1 MTIYFFKTPQQSV
14 IATQADHTLTQ
25 DEVRK
30 LCWLYGNATLIGAD
44 SVDGSFIGPRREMVT
59 PWSTNAVEITQNM
72 GLGGIFRIEEFFPDG
87 ASFDPMLQR
96 KYNGLDQQVFTV
108 DIQPVPIK
116 YVDDLEQYSEQE
128 GLALS
133 PEEIDYLHGLERH
146 NGRPLTDSEIFGFA
160 QINSEHCRH
169 KIFGGTFIIDG
180 KEMESSLFQMIK
192 RTTQENPNKILSAYK
207 DNVAFAA
214 GPVVEQFAPKD
225 QSTSDWF
232 QVKEIESVISLK
244 AETHNF
250 PTTVEPF
257 NGAATGTGGEIRDRM
272 GGGTGSWP
280 IAGTAV
286 YMTAYPRLTSE
297 RDWENILP
305 VRDWLYQ
312 SPEDILIKAS
322 NGASD
327 FGNKFGQ
334 PLICG
339 SVLTFEHQETVESG
353 SPASTKYAYDKVI
366 MLAGGVGY
374 GTRRDCLK
382 KTPQPGNK
390 VVVVGG
396 DNYRIGLGGGSVSS
410 VDTGRY
416 TSGIEL
422 NAIQRANP
430 EMQKR
435 AYNLVRALCEED
447 VNPVVSIHDHGSAGH
462 LNCLSELVEE
472 CGGRI
477 DMTKLPI
484 GDHTLSS
491 KEIIANE
498 SQERMGLLINEKHID
513 HVRRIA
519 ERERAPLYVVG
530 ETTGDAH
537 FSFVQGDGVKPFDLD
552 VAQMFGHSPKTIMR
566 DSTVEHHYKAPEA
579 PQAPPSSP
587 EGDTIV
593 SSASNT
599 AAKTIEAPS
608 GAVGGAS
615 GASGASLLQYLERVL
630 QLEAVACKDWLTNK
644 VDRSVTGKIARQQ
657 CQGELQLPLSDCGV
671 VALDYRGVKG
681 IATAIGHAPQAGLAS
696 PQAGSVLSVAEALTN
711 IVWAPLAEGLDSVSL
726 SANWMWPCRSQDGE
740 DARLYAAVKALS
752 DFCCD
757 LHINVPTGKDSLS
770 LSQQYPNGEKI
781 ISPGTVIVSAGGE
794 VSDVKKV
801 VSPVIVNDKRASL
814 YHIDFSFC
822 EQRLGGSAFA
832 QSLNC
837 VGDDVPTVT
846 NPEYFADAFN
856 AIQELIKRGWVMAGH
871 DISAGGLVTCLLE
884 MCFANTKGGLHIN
897 LHDLCA
903 DGDIVKTLFAENPGV
918 VIEVS
923 DEHKFKF
930 KEFMEDVGIGYA
942 KIGYPVEDSR
952 EIVIVYPTANSQS
965 STLNSQITLDIDHL
979 RDVWYKTSYLLD
991 RRQSFNGKARERY
1004 ENYKQQPIEMKFPRG
1019 FKGTLAQY
1027 GLNPDRW
1034 KESSTLNSPLE
1045 PVRFPQKELSSLPKA
1060 AIIREKGTNGERE
1073 MAYSLYLAGFDVKD
1087 VTMTDLVTGR
1097 ETLDEVQ
1104 MIVFCGGFSNSD
1116 VLGSA
1121 KGWAGA
1127 FLFNPKAKEA
1137 LDRFYAR
1144 KDTLSL
1150 GICNGC
1156 QLMVELGLLKAPE
1169 ALPTAPEGA
1178 SIVLAAESIVSPSG
1192 DEGGTLGAKM
1202 LRNDSHKFESNF
1214 ITLQIPENKSVM
1226 FGSLSGSKL
1235 GIWVAH
1241 GEGKFS
1247 LPGKESD
1254 YNIIA
1259 KYNHHGYPA
1268 NPNGSDYDVAGIC
1281 SADGRHLAMMPHLE
1295 RAIFPWQ
1302 NGWYPLN
1309 RRSDEVTPWIEAFV
1323 NARKW
1328 IEAQS

>member
-1 MTIYFFKTPQQSV
+1 MILFFKTPQENV
-14 IATQADHTLTQ
+14 IATEVDHQLSQ
-25 DEVRK
+25 DEIK
-30 LCWLYGNATLIGAD
+30 ELCWLYGDATLMD
-44 SVDGSFIGPRREMVT
+44 SPQLEGCFVGPRREMVT

-72 GLGGIFRIEEFFPDG
+72 NLRGISRIEEYFPITNKDAG
-87 ASFDPMLQR
+87 HDPMLQR
-96 KYNGLDQQVFTV
+96 IYNGLDQNIFT
-108 DIQPVPIK
+108 INIEPAPIK
-116 YVDDLEQYSEQE
+116 HVDNLEQFNEEE

-133 PEEIDYLHGLERH
+133 PEEIDYLHKIEQQ
-146 NGRPLTDSEIFGFA
+146 NGRPLTDSEVFGFA

-180 KEMESSLFQMIK
+180 EEKESSLFQMIK
-192 RTTQENPNKILSAYK
+192 KTTAENPGKILSAYK
-207 DNVAFAA
+207 DNVAFAQ
-214 GPVVEQFAPKD
+214 GPVVEQFAPQD

-232 QVKEIESVISLK
+232 KVKDIESVISLK

-286 YMTAYPRLTSE
+286 YMTAYPRLKEEPGAGSKEQE
-297 RDWENILP
+297 RDWEDILP
-305 VRDWLYQ
+305 VREWLYQ
-312 SPEDILIKAS
+312 TPEQILIKAS

-339 SVLTFEHQETVESG
+339 SVLTFEHQEQGAG
-353 SPASTKYAYDKVI
+353 SKEQEALDSRPSTLDPQPKYAYDKVI

-374 GTRRDCLK
+374 GKKRDCLK
-382 KTPQPGNK
+382 KEPQKGNK

-416 TSGIEL
+416 SNGIEL

-435 AYNLVRALCEED
+435 AYNLVRALVEED
-447 VNPVVSIHDHGSAGH
+447 TNPVVSIHDHGSAGH

-472 CGGRI
+472 CGGEI
-477 DMTKLPI
+477 DMSQLPI
-484 GDHTLSS
+484 GDKTLSA

-498 SQERMGLLINEKHID
+498 SQERMGLLIDEKHIE
-513 HVRRIA
+513 HVRKIA

-537 FSFVQGDGVKPFDLD
+537 FSFRQADGVKPFDLD

-566 DSTVEHHYKAPEA
+566 DETVERHYAPVKYNDLKD
-579 PQAPPSSP
+579 SKDIKDFYS
-587 EGDTIV
+587 
-593 SSASNT
+593 
-599 AAKTIEAPS
+599 
-608 GAVGGAS
+608 
-615 GASGASLLQYLERVL
+615 YLERVL

-657 CQGELQLPLSDCGV
+657 CQGEIQLPLSDCGV
-671 VALDYRGVKG
+671 VALDYRGKAG

-696 PQAGSVLSVAEALTN
+696 PEAGSVLSVAEALTN
-711 IVWAPLAEGLDSVSL
+711 LVWAPLQDGLESVSL
-726 SANWMWPCRSQDGE
+726 SANWMWPCRSQKGE
-740 DARLYAAVKALS
+740 DARLYNAVEALS
-752 DFCCD
+752 DFCCA
-757 LHINVPTGKDSLS
+757 IGVNVPTGKDSLS
-770 LSQQYPNGEKI
+770 LTQQYPNGEKI

-794 VSDVKKV
+794 VSDVRKV
-801 VSPVIVNDKRASL
+801 VSPVLVNDKRSSL
-814 YHIDFSFC
+814 YHIDFSFD

-832 QSLNC
+832 QSLGK
-837 VGDDVPTVT
+837 VGSDVPTVT
-846 NPEYFADAFN
+846 NAEYFVDCFN
-856 AIQELIKRGWVMAGH
+856 AIQELIRRGWIMSGH
-871 DISAGGLVTCLLE
+871 DISAGGMITTLLE
-884 MCFANTKGGLHIN
+884 MCFANTNGGMHIN
-897 LHDLCA
+897 LHDICT
-903 DGDIVKTLFAENPGV
+903 DGDIIKTLFSENPGV
-918 VIEVS
+918 IIQVS
-923 DEHKFKF
+923 DEHKRDLMAFF
-930 KEFMEDVGIGYA
+930 EDNGIGFA
-942 KIGYPVEDSR
+942 KIGYPVENSR
-952 EIVIVYPTANSQS
+952 EIEIVYS
-965 STLNSQITLDIDHL
+965 STSNLSSTDNIKLDIDHL

-991 RRQSFNGKARERY
+991 RKQSFNGMAAERFQ
-1004 ENYKQQPIEMKFPRG
+1004 NYKHQPLEMKFNKDFTG
-1019 FKGTLAQY
+1019 NLEKY
-1027 GLNPDRW
+1027 GIENR
-1034 KESSTLNSPLE
+1034 ESRIE
-1045 PVRFPQKELSSLPKA
+1045 GQGQRPKA

-1087 VTMTDLVTGR
+1087 VMMTDLISGR
-1097 ETLDEVQ
+1097 ETLDEVN

-1127 FLFNPKAKEA
+1127 FLYNPKAKEA

-1144 KDTLSL
+1144 EDTLSL

-1156 QLMVELGLLKAPE
+1156 QLMVELGLLEDSRGSRVESRESRTNKAR
-1169 ALPTAPEGA
+1169 
-1178 SIVLAAESIVSPSG
+1178 
-1192 DEGGTLGAKM
+1192 M
-1202 LRNDSHKFESNF
+1202 LHNVSHKFESEF
-1214 ITLQIPENKSVM
+1214 ISVSIPQNNSVM
-1226 FGSLSGSKL
+1226 FGSLSGNKL

-1241 GEGKFS
+1241 GEGRFS
-1247 LPGKESD
+1247 LTKAEED

-1259 KYNHHGYPA
+1259 KYNYEGYPA
-1268 NPNGSDYDVAGIC
+1268 NPNGSDYNVAGIC

-1302 NGWYPLN
+1302 NAWYPLE
-1309 RRSDEVTPWIEAFV
+1309 RRQDEVTPWIEAFV

-1328 IEAQS
+1328 IESVKS

>member
-1 MTIYFFKTPQQSV
+1 MILFFRTPQQSV
-14 IATQADHTLTQ
+14 IATAVDHQLNQ
-25 DEVRK
+25 DEINE
-30 LCWLYGNATLIGAD
+30 LCWLYGEAQLVEGESI
-44 SVDGSFIGPRREMVT
+44 DGFFVGPRREMIT

-72 GLGGIFRIEEFFPDG
+72 SLHGISRIEEYFPVTSKD
-87 ASFDPMLQR
+87 ADHDPMLQR
-96 KYNGLDQQVFTV
+96 MYDGLNQDVFTV
-108 DIQPVPIK
+108 NHEPEPIK
-116 YVDDLEQYSEQE
+116 HVENLEEYNEQE

-133 PEEIDYLHGLERH
+133 PEEIEYLHNVEKQV
-146 NGRPLTDSEIFGFA
+146 GRPLTDSEIFGFA

-180 KEMESSLFQMIK
+180 QEMESSLFQMIK
-192 RTTQENPNKILSAYK
+192 KTTKENPNKILSAYK
-207 DNVAFAA
+207 DNVAFAQ

-225 QSTSDWF
+225 QSTSDFF
-232 QVKEIESVISLK
+232 QVKDIESVISLK

-272 GGGTGSWP
+272 GGGVGSWP

-286 YMTAYPRLTSE
+286 YMTAYPRLDDSTTSINGDVK
-297 RDWENILP
+297 RDWENMLP
-305 VRDWLYQ
+305 ERKWLYQ
-312 SPEDILIKAS
+312 TPEQILIKAS

-339 SVLTFEHQETVESG
+339 SVLTFEHKEKEE
-353 SPASTKYAYDKVI
+353 KYAYDKVI

-374 GTRRDCLK
+374 GTKRDCLK
-382 KTPQPGNK
+382 KEPQKDNK

-416 TSGIEL
+416 SNGIEL
-422 NAIQRANP
+422 NAVQRANP

-472 CGGRI
+472 CGGEI
-477 DMTKLPI
+477 DMSKLPI
-484 GDHTLSS
+484 GDKTLSA

-498 SQERMGLLINEKHID
+498 SQERMGLLIDEKHIE

-537 FSFVQGDGVKPFDLD
+537 FSFVQADGVKPFDLD

-566 DSTVEHHYKAPEA
+566 DETVERTYEDVAYSEA
-579 PQAPPSSP
+579 NID
-587 EGDTIV
+587 EYV
-593 SSASNT
+593 S
-599 AAKTIEAPS
+599 
-608 GAVGGAS
+608 
-615 GASGASLLQYLERVL
+615 RVL

-657 CQGELQLPLSDCGV
+657 CQGQIQLPLSDCGV
-671 VALDYRGVKG
+671 VALDYRGHKG
-681 IATAIGHAPQAGLAS
+681 IATALGHAPQAGLAS
-696 PQAGSVLSVAEALTN
+696 PEAGSVLSVAEALTN
-711 IVWAPLAEGLDSVSL
+711 LVWAPMADGMKSISL
-726 SANWMWPCRSQDGE
+726 SANWMWPCRSQKGE
-740 DARLYAAVKALS
+740 DARLYTAVQALS

-794 VSDVKKV
+794 VDDIRKV
-801 VSPVIVNDKRASL
+801 VSPVLVNDKNSSL
-814 YHIDFSFC
+814 YHIDFSFD
-822 EQRLGGSAFA
+822 EQHLGGSAFA
-832 QSLNC
+832 QSLGK
-837 VGDDVPTVT
+837 VGSDVPTVKDAD
-846 NPEYFADAFN
+846 YFADCFN
-856 AIQELIKRGWVMAGH
+856 AVQEMIKKGWIMAGH
-871 DISAGGLVTCLLE
+871 DISAGGLITTLLE
-884 MCFANTKGGLHIN
+884 MCFANTEGGMRIN
-897 LHDLCA
+897 LHDIQ
-903 DGDIVKTLFAENPGV
+903 GDDMVKALMAENPGV
-918 VIEVS
+918 VVQISDKHKDEFKKLMEEAGVS
-923 DEHKFKF
+923 
-930 KEFMEDVGIGYA
+930 YA
-942 KIGYPVEDSR
+942 KIGYPVPGER
-952 EIVIVYPTANSQS
+952 TIVVKKGDYEHIF
-965 STLNSQITLDIDHL
+965 DIDAL
-979 RDVWYKTSYLLD
+979 RDEWYKTSWLLD
-991 RRQSFNGKARERY
+991 KKQSMNGCADERFH
-1004 ENYKQQPIEMKFPRG
+1004 NYKNQPVEMHFNDH
-1019 FKGTLAQY
+1019 FAGTLQSY
-1027 GLNPDRW
+1027 GISADRRTP
-1034 KESSTLNSPLE
+1034 SG
-1045 PVRFPQKELSSLPKA
+1045 VKA

-1087 VTMTDLVTGR
+1087 VMMTDLITGR
-1097 ETLDEVQ
+1097 ETLEDVN

-1137 LDRFYAR
+1137 LDKFYAR
-1144 KDTLSL
+1144 EDTLSL

-1156 QLMVELGLLKAPE
+1156 QLMVELGLINPE
-1169 ALPTAPEGA
+1169 HTNR
-1178 SIVLAAESIVSPSG
+1178 
-1192 DEGGTLGAKM
+1192 AKM
-1202 LRNDSHKFESNF
+1202 LHNTSHKFESTF
-1214 ITLQIPENKSVM
+1214 LSLQIPENNSVM
-1226 FGSLSGSKL
+1226 LSSLSGNKL

-1247 LPGKESD
+1247 LPEEESK
-1254 YNIIA
+1254 YNVVA
-1259 KYNHHGYPA
+1259 KYNYAAYPG
-1268 NPNGSDYDVAGIC
+1268 NPNGSDYNVAGIC
-1281 SADGRHLAMMPHLE
+1281 SKDGRHLAMMPHLE

-1302 NGWYPLN
+1302 NAWYPLD
-1309 RRSDEVTPWIEAFV
+1309 RRADEVTPWIEAFV

-1328 IEAQS
+1328 VEEKMK

>member
-1 MTIYFFKTPQQSV
+1 MIRFFQTPQQTV
-14 IATQADHTLTQ
+14 IAT
-25 DEVRK
+25 EVNHALSEQEIK
-30 LCWLYGNATLIGAD
+30 ELSWLYGEATLLEDEQLEGYF
-44 SVDGSFIGPRREMVT
+44 VGPRREMVT

-72 GLGGIFRIEEFFPDG
+72 GIEGIQRIEEYFPVENKD
-87 ASFDPMLQR
+87 AEHDEMLQR
-96 KYNGLDQQVFTV
+96 MYNGLSQDIFTV
-108 DIQPVPIK
+108 NIQPEPIK
-116 YVDDLEQYSEQE
+116 HVENLEEYNEQE

-133 PEEIDYLHGLERH
+133 PEEIEYLHGLEKQ

-192 RTTQENPNKILSAYK
+192 KTTQENPNKILSAYK
-207 DNVAFAA
+207 DNVAFAQ

-225 QSTSDWF
+225 QSTSDYF
-232 QVKEIESVISLK
+232 QIKDIESVISLK

-286 YMTAYPRLTSE
+286 YMTAYPRLEEDPTPNPSPE
-297 RDWENILP
+297 RGGESWRDWENIMP
-305 VRDWLYQ
+305 VRQWLYQ
-312 SPEDILIKAS
+312 TPQQILTKAS

-339 SVLTFEHQETVESG
+339 SVLTFEHQEGKE
-353 SPASTKYAYDKVI
+353 KYAYDKVI

-374 GTRRDCLK
+374 GTKRDCLK
-382 KTPQPGNK
+382 KEPQKGNK

-416 TSGIEL
+416 SNGIEL
-422 NAIQRANP
+422 NAVQRANP

-472 CGGRI
+472 CGGEI

-484 GDHTLSS
+484 GDKTLSS

-498 SQERMGLLINEKHID
+498 SQERMGLLIDEKHIE

-537 FSFVQGDGVKPFDLD
+537 FSFKQGDGVKPFDLD

-566 DSTVEHHYKAPEA
+566 DNTVERHYSDVDYPGKSGLSGISGE
-579 PQAPPSSP
+579 SS
-587 EGDTIV
+587 I
-593 SSASNT
+593 SSDQLT
-599 AAKTIEAPS
+599 
-608 GAVGGAS
+608 
-615 GASGASLLQYLERVL
+615 QYLERVL

-657 CQGELQLPLSDCGV
+657 CQGEIQLPLSDCGV
-671 VALDYRGVKG
+671 VALDYRGEKG
-681 IATAIGHAPQAGLAS
+681 IATAIGHAPQAGLAN
-696 PQAGSVLSVAEALTN
+696 PAAGSVLSVAEALTN
-711 IVWAPLAEGLDSVSL
+711 IVWAPLADGMDSLSL
-726 SANWMWPCRSQDGE
+726 SANWMWPCRSQEGE
-740 DARLYAAVKALS
+740 DARLYAGVKALS

-794 VSDVKKV
+794 VSDIKKV
-801 VSPVIVNDKRASL
+801 VSPVIVNDKRASI
-814 YHIDFSFC
+814 YHIDFSFD

-832 QSLNC
+832 QSLGK
-837 VGDDVPTVT
+837 VGDDVPTVK
-846 NPEYFADAFN
+846 NAEYFCDAFN
-856 AIQELIKRGWVMAGH
+856 AIQELIKRGWIMAGH
-871 DISAGGLVTCLLE
+871 DISAGGLITTLLE

-897 LHDLCA
+897 LHDLLK
-903 DGDIVKTLFAENPGV
+903 DGDIVKALFAENPGV
-918 VIEVS
+918 VIQVS
-923 DEHKFKF
+923 DEHKQDFKDL
-930 KEFMEDVGIGYA
+930 MEEMGVGYA
-942 KIGYPVEDSR
+942 KIGYTVDDSR
-952 EIVIVYPTANSQS
+952 EIVVKADDKEFTF
-965 STLNSQITLDIDHL
+965 DIDAL

-991 RRQSFNGKARERY
+991 RKQSFNGKARERF
-1004 ENYKQQPIEMKFPRG
+1004 ENYKQQPLEMKFPKG
-1019 FKGTLAQY
+1019 FTGKLAQY
-1027 GLNPDRW
+1027 GLNPDRRDR
-1034 KESSTLNSPLE
+1034 SG
-1045 PVRFPQKELSSLPKA
+1045 VRA

-1073 MAYSLYLAGFDVKD
+1073 MAYCLYLAGFDVKD
-1087 VTMTDLVTGR
+1087 VMMTDLITGR
-1097 ETLDEVQ
+1097 ETLDDIN

-1137 LDRFYAR
+1137 LDKFYAR
-1144 KDTLSL
+1144 EDTLSL

-1156 QLMVELGLLKAPE
+1156 QLMVELGL
-1169 ALPTAPEGA
+1169 TGA
-1178 SIVLAAESIVSPSG
+1178 E
-1192 DEGGTLGAKM
+1192 GAKM
-1202 LRNDSHKFESNF
+1202 LHNDSHKFESEF
-1214 ITLQIPENKSVM
+1214 ISLSIPQNKSVM

-1235 GIWVAH
+1235 GLWVAH
-1241 GEGKFS
+1241 GEGKFH
-1247 LPGKESD
+1247 LPEAESK
-1254 YNIIA
+1254 YHVIA
-1259 KYNHHGYPA
+1259 KYNYHGYPA

-1281 SADGRHLAMMPHLE
+1281 SADGRHLCMMPHLE
-1295 RAIFPWQ
+1295 RAVFPWQ
-1302 NGWYPLN
+1302 NAWYPQS
-1309 RRSDEVTPWIEAFV
+1309 RRQDEVTPWIEAFV

-1328 IEAQS
+1328 VEEKMKN